1 MSYTKI
7 NNVFSSLG
15 ISTIIYNFNVII
27 NLPIRNKYMRDV
39 RYLMSLKNMRLIIIE
54 EMCLGIFLTAH
65 AANKLPFIKS
75 LLSTNLST
83 NLKYCNKLIDKSQE
97 GGCIVLTIDS
107 EWDINSWDYNKL
119 CDLPRWINILDTEDI
134 NKDIYLCLIGGVPK
148 EKIDYK
154 FCQAMGREL

>member
-7 NNVFSSLG
+7 NHVFSSLG
-15 ISTIIYNFNVII
+15 ISTIIYDWNVVD
-27 NLPIRNKYMRDV
+27 LPISNNNMCIVK
-39 RYLMSLKNMRLIIIE
+39 YLMLLDNMRLLIIE

-83 NLKYCNKLIDKSQE
+83 NLKYCNKLIDKSRE

-107 EWDINSWDYNKL
+107 EWDIYSWDYNKL
-119 CDLPRWINILDTEDI
+119 RNLPRWINIVDKEDRKENIYIPSI
-134 NKDIYLCLIGGVPK
+134 NGVPK
-148 EKIDYK
+148 LTIDYN
-154 FCQAMGREL
+154 FCRAMGLEL